1 MILDFKEHLIR
12 LAKRAI
18 ILQRNM
24 DTRAHF
30 DRLFPNKHVPLV
42 CTAAPLFLKHTKEAK
57 RRDTP
62 MVLDAEE
69 SGIPELRRRIRKLG
83 SMDLNNDTLRYIQYD
98 VYAFLRKLQLL
109 ARQDVVKVDTRAA
122 AIKAELI
129 AKLRNGL
136 FDKIQHTYQELCV
149 SVGIQVPLLA
159 APVGARY

>member
-1 MILDFKEHLIR
+1 
-12 LAKRAI
+12 
-18 ILQRNM
+18 M

-30 DRLFPNKHVPLV
+30 DRVFPNKHVPLV

-98 VYAFLRKLQLL
+98 VYVFLRKLQLL

-122 AIKAELI
+122 AIKAELS
-129 AKLRNGL
+129 ATLRNGL

-149 SVGIQVPLLA
+149 SVGIQVPLLTVPSSA
-159 APVGARY
+159 SY